1 MAQLEPEQEA
11 LLITMV
17 EIHRQV
23 PREARG
29 PFFLLQTMAGSR
41 IIHSGLRNGW
51 EAEASKSDLDML
63 ARYGLLAYE
72 RGKTPKYSVTPEGIG
87 YYEALKAE
95 RAGRFEQVESEVTR
109 YLDSEGFHRRHP
121 RALALWSQADTSL
134 WGSDSQ
140 KQLTTIGHVIRE
152 AMQAFATELVA
163 QLGVEAGADPA
174 HDVARIRAVLA
185 DRKAQLGDTHAAMLD
200 ALLAYWG
207 TVSDLA
213 QRQEHGAQ
221 REGEALSWE
230 DARRLVF
237 QSAVVMYEVDR
248 SV

>member
-1 MAQLEPEQEA
+1 MARLEPEQEA
-11 LLITMV
+11 LLATMV

-29 PFFLLQTMAGSR
+29 PFFLLQTMGGSR
-41 IIHSGLRNGW
+41 IIHSRLRNGW
-51 EAEASKSDLDML
+51 QTEASKSDLDML

-72 RGKTPKYSVTPEGIG
+72 WGKTPKYSVTPEGIE

-95 RAGRFEQVESEVTR
+95 RAGRVEQVESEVTG
-109 YLDSEGFHRRHP
+109 YLDGEGFQRRHP
-121 RALALWSQADTSL
+121 RAFALWSQADTSL

-140 KQLTTIGHVIRE
+140 QQLTTIGHVIRE

-163 QLGVEAGADPA
+163 QLGVEADRDPA
-174 HDVARIRAVLA
+174 HDIARIRAVLA
-185 DRKAQLGDTHAAMLD
+185 DQKAKLGDTHAAMLD

>member
-1 MAQLEPEQEA
+1 
-11 LLITMV
+11 
-17 EIHRQV
+17 
-23 PREARG
+23 
-29 PFFLLQTMAGSR
+29 
-41 IIHSGLRNGW
+41 
-51 EAEASKSDLDML
+51 ML

-72 RGKTPKYSVTPEGIG
+72 WGKTPKYSVTPEGIE
-87 YYEALKAE
+87 YYEVLKAE
-95 RAGRFEQVESEVTR
+95 RAGRVEQVESEVTR
-109 YLDSEGFHRRHP
+109 YLESEGFQRRHP
-121 RALALWSQADTSL
+121 RAFALWSQADMSL

-140 KQLTTIGHVIRE
+140 QQLTTMGHVIRE

-163 QLGVEAGADPA
+163 QLGVEADTDPT

-185 DRKAQLGDTHAAMLD
+185 AQKAKLGATHAAMLD

-237 QSAVVMYEVDR
+237 QSAVVMYEIDR